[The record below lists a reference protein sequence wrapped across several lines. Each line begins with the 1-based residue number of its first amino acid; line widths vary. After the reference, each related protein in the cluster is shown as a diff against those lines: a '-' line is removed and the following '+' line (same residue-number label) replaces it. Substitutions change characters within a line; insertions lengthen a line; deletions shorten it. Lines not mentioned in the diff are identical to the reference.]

1 MVITQI
7 KKIGRGERY
16 SIFIDGVF
24 NCILEAEIIVKNR
37 LKSGMEIIDE
47 RLVEIKLENGNI
59 SCFERALSTL
69 ERGAKTE
76 KQIRDYLLS
85 KGFLEKSVESAILKL
100 KEYGYVDDEAYAEN
114 YIKTYSRSKGKNRLK
129 KELLLKGIS
138 SNIINYKLDEPF
150 DEEEEYKNCETI
162 CQKYLKGKEK
172 NLKTKQKAFNHLL
185 NKGFGFDVVK
195 NVVGK
200 CFLEVEDESWD

>member
-24 NCILEAEIIVKNR
+24 NCVLEAEIIVKNR
-37 LKSGMEIIDE
+37 LKTGMEIIDE

-85 KGFLEKSVESAILKL
+85 KGFLEKSVENAILKL

-138 SNIINYKLDEPF
+138 SNIISYKLDELF
-150 DEEEEYKNCETI
+150 DKEEEYKNCETI

-172 NLKTKQKAFNHLL
+172 SLKTKQKAFNHLL